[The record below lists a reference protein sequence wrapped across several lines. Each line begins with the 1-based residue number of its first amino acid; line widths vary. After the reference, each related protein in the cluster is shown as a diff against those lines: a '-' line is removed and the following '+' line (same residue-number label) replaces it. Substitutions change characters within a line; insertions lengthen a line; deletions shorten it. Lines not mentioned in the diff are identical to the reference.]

1 MPGDAFSAFV
11 PLALPP
17 IPPVKVSAVQLEK
30 AERALRQL
38 DSISGLLPDTSHF
51 VYSYVRMEALFSSQ
65 IEGTQSSLADL
76 LLFETKEAPGVPL
89 EDVREVS
96 DYVAALEYGV
106 GKRFSMSLL
115 KKLHRLLMRSSRG
128 ADKSPG
134 QYRRHQVWIGGDRPS
149 RARFVPPPA
158 KDVNRCMRELESFL
172 ATDMHPL
179 LKAALA
185 HVQLETIHPFRD
197 GNGRAG
203 RLLVS
208 LLLCSS
214 GLLREPLL
222 YLSTYLKA
230 HRREYYDRLQ
240 SVRTEGD
247 WEGWVRFF
255 LEGLTLTAE
264 DAWATAKQMLALFDS
279 HRRAMEDS
287 PAALKVYAALQRRPI
302 TNIGQLVRVTKLT
315 YPTVAAAL
323 ARMPFAKE
331 LTGRRRN
338 RVFVYAPYV
347 ALLSAGDAPLPSRR
361 RP

>member
-1 MPGDAFSAFV
+1 MPGDVFKAFIPS
-11 PLALPP
+11 PLPP
-17 IPPVKVSAVQLEK
+17 TPRVKVNAAQLDK
-30 AERALRQL
+30 AERALAQL

-96 DYVAALEYGV
+96 DYVAALEHGA
-106 GKRFSMSLL
+106 GKSFSVALL
-115 KKLHRLLMRSSRG
+115 KKLHRLLLRSSRG

-134 QYRRHQVWIGGDRPS
+134 EYRRHQVWIGGDRPS

-158 KDVNRCMRELESFL
+158 KDVARCMRELEAFL
-172 ATDMHPL
+172 KSDAHPL

-240 SVRTEGD
+240 AVRTDGD

-255 LEGLTLTAE
+255 LEGLTLTAH
-264 DAWATAKQMLALFDS
+264 DAWATAKQLLAMFEA

-302 TNIGQLVRVTKLT
+302 TNIGELVRATKLT
-315 YPTVAAAL
+315 YPTVSAAI

-347 ALLSAGDAPLPSRR
+347 ALLSAGDAPLPLQT
-361 RP
+361 